1 MHLWLEFYPLAQE
14 LPYAA
19 GAAVKKKKKKKIRLM
34 AKSNPIANKILKS
47 SIRTGFDKVLVSH
60 VGI

>member
-1 MHLWLEFYPLAQE
+1 MLQVRLL
-14 LPYAA
+14 
-19 GAAVKKKKKKKIRLM
+19 KKKKKKKIRLM